1 VNGVQGRT
9 VPGNFTI
16 PAPAGPE
23 GTVGSGGGAD
33 HEHSETS

>member
-1 VNGVQGRT
+1 VS
-9 VPGNFTI
+9 GNFTI
-16 PAPAGPE
+16 PAPAGPD